1 MRNQLTEFAD
11 AVNGAACKIF
21 TDYGEAV
28 TALQTV
34 ALVAPPARPLAV
46 GLSLAQMAAKQ
57 NCEWDTEQPG
67 PTNDVK
73 GGCWKLNGGGVLVA
87 GIGPNGGGRA
97 VAGNCG
103 NPANQFT
110 EITGTNQQEG
120 GAYEVF
126 LKLLNGGSTRAVA
139 RGGEKGFYLAPCMP
153 GTTCEEDDPVPP
165 PPAPPTYIHT
175 TEEGC
180 ELTVNFQ
187 GWGQLP
193 DGSAS
198 GIFLIEPAPETRASG
213 GRIGGCNFAP
223 TIVYNPGGGGGD
235 GGGGGGGGG
244 GGPIVVPYPP
254 DPPGP
259 DGKPL
264 WQKLLEAALAGAVSG
279 LVQNLF
285 DETDKK
291 LDQLLECACHE
302 KPELAKHWRSI
313 RFESDEQT
321 PRGNR
326 RLSKLFRYRGVSA
339 GVVDAVADHWKDF
352 RWTTGPACVYHKG
365 SPLGT
370 PKVWAA
376 TPAEGQRVIR
386 HAGREAGIDPDQI
399 GEWGV
404 SGSDNPRYGVSLE
417 VGLFCVDGCWSATS
431 RSGPDGYPEAA
442 VAVPDS

>member
-1 MRNQLTEFAD
+1 
-11 AVNGAACKIF
+11 
-21 TDYGEAV
+21 
-28 TALQTV
+28 
-34 ALVAPPARPLAV
+34 
-46 GLSLAQMAAKQ
+46 MAAKQ

-73 GGCWKLNGGGVLVA
+73 GGCWKLNGGGVLIA

-139 RGGEKGFYLAPCMP
+139 RGGEKGFYLTPCLP

-198 GIFLIEPAPETRASG
+198 GIFLIEPAPGARAGG
-213 GRIGGCNFAP
+213 GRIGGCNFEP
-223 TIVYNPGGGGGD
+223 TIVYNPGGGGGQ

-244 GGPIVVPYPP
+244 DTPYIVPYPG
-254 DPPGP
+254 PGV
-259 DGKPL
+259 DDEGKPL
-264 WQKLLEAALAGAVSG
+264 WQSLLEAAVAGAAAGLVMSALDDLKDCACPEKPVQEGDYRTISFRSDETSPYGKSRLRKRFKYRSQSG
-279 LVQNLF
+279 LDLG
-285 DETDKK
+285 
-291 LDQLLECACHE
+291 A
-302 KPELAKHWRSI
+302 
-313 RFESDEQT
+313 
-321 PRGNR
+321 
-326 RLSKLFRYRGVSA
+326 
-339 GVVDAVADHWKDF
+339 VVDHWADFEFAAGPVAVGHVGSAL
-352 RWTTGPACVYHKG
+352 G
-365 SPLGT
+365 SPQ
-370 PKVWAA
+370 VWAA
-376 TPAEGQRVIR
+376 SIDEGKRVIR
-386 HAGREAGIDPDQI
+386 HAGGEAGIDPDQT
-399 GEWGV
+399 GEWRVG
-404 SGSDNPRYGVSLE
+404 GSDNARYGVS
-417 VGLFCVDGCWSATS
+417 GQMKVDTTGGYYWITARDGSDARPIVS
-431 RSGPDGYPEAA
+431 RT
-442 VAVPDS
+442 